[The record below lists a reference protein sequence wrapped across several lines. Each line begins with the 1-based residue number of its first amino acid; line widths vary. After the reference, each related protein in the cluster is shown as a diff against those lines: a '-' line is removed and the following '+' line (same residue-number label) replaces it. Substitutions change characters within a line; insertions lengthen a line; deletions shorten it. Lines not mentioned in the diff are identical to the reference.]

1 MKGKF
6 CLFEHIDQNPLFVN
20 NFGMAS
26 RIKRFFYDDKQ
37 PSKKVF
43 SQRNENQGTRHMG
56 PYGELE
62 LVGKPQYIDPKKPE
76 LGLIPS

>member
-43 SQRNENQGTRHMG
+43 S
-56 PYGELE
+56 
-62 LVGKPQYIDPKKPE
+62 
-76 LGLIPS
+76 